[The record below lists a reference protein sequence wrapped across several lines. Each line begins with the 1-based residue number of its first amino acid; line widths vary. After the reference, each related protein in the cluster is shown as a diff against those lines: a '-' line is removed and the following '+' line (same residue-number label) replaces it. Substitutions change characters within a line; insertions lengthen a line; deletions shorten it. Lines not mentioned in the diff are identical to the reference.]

1 MMTLL
6 LTLALG
12 LQQPP
17 PAADSAVVRVGARPV
32 AVFRV
37 SLGAATPQERAAAA
51 LRRIEAAL
59 EAGLDSVTVADAPTG
74 PLLQLGGRPVF
85 SVPPG
90 DVDTVAGETLASQA
104 AAVAAALQQAVREYR
119 ESRTFTAL
127 AWAAVLVLAA
137 TLVLITAFRLLRR
150 AQAALTRRLDIVG
163 ARRLRDLGI
172 GGFTLVRQEQ
182 LVRTARFALLAVVW
196 AIGLLLIYA
205 WTTFV
210 LTRFPHTRAWGEA
223 LGGYLTT
230 TAGNLFRAV
239 LGAVPGLFAVVLIFI
254 GARLATRLFV
264 AVFTAAETGR
274 ITLPGIHP
282 ETAAPTRKVSI
293 ALLWLFALIIA
304 YPYLPGSGTDAFKG
318 VTVFAGLLLTLGSS
332 GVVGQAMSGL
342 VLMYARA
349 LRPGDYVRVGE
360 VEGTVTEVGL
370 LSTKIRSNKLEEITI
385 PSAVVLGNTVQNYSR
400 LAADRGVIL
409 HTEVTIGY
417 DAPWRQV
424 HALLLEAARRT
435 SGLRPDPPPYV
446 RQRSLSD
453 FYVAYELNAYCDLPH
468 RRRAVLSELHA
479 HIQDAFNEH
488 GVQIMSPHYEE
499 DKRDPVV
506 VPKEKWFAP
515 PARPGVSP
523 SDASLGEG

>member
-1 MMTLL
+1 MMALL
-6 LTLALG
+6 LTLAVG

-17 PAADSAVVRVGARPV
+17 VAADTAVLRVGARAV

-37 SLGAATPQERAAAA
+37 SLGAATPEERAAAA

-74 PLLQLGGRPVF
+74 PLLRLGDRPVF
-85 SVPPG
+85 SIPPG
-90 DVDTVAGETLASQA
+90 DVDTVAGETPASQA
-104 AAVAAALQQAVREYR
+104 AAVAAALQQAAREYR
-119 ESRTFTAL
+119 ESRTFASL
-127 AWAAVLVLAA
+127 AWATVLVLAA
-137 TLVLITAFRLLRR
+137 TLVLIAAFRLLRR
-150 AQAALTRRLDIVG
+150 GQAALNRRLDIVAG
-163 ARRLRDLGI
+163 RRLRDVGI
-172 GGFTLVRQEQ
+172 GGFTLVRREQ
-182 LVRTARFALLAVVW
+182 LVRTTRFAVLTAVW
-196 AIGLLLIYA
+196 MIGLLLIYA

-223 LGGYLTT
+223 LGGYLMDT
-230 TAGNLFRAV
+230 TAGLFVAV
-239 LGAVPGLFAVVLIFI
+239 LRAVPGLFAVVLIFI
-254 GARLATRLFV
+254 GARLTTRLLV
-264 AVFTAAETGR
+264 AMFAAAESGR

-282 ETAAPTRKVSI
+282 ETAAPTRKVSV

-349 LRPGDYVRVGE
+349 LRQGDYVKVGD
-360 VEGTVTEVGL
+360 VEGTVTELGL

-385 PSAVVLGNTVQNYSR
+385 PSAVVLGNTVLNYSR
-400 LAADRGVIL
+400 LAAERGVIL

-435 SGLRPDPPPYV
+435 SSLRNDPAPFV

-453 FYVAYELNAYCDLPH
+453 FYVAYELNAYCDTPH
-468 RRRAVLSELHA
+468 RRRAALSELHA
-479 HIQDAFNEH
+479 HIQDTFNEH
-488 GVQIMSPHYEE
+488 GVQIMSPHYEG
-499 DKRDPVV
+499 DKSAPVV
-506 VPKEKWFAP
+506 VPMEKWFAP
-515 PARPGVSP
+515 PAGPGVSP
-523 SDASLGEG
+523 SEASLGEG